1 MMNKKPK
8 GFSLPVRVQQARMVD
23 ALVIS
28 CDLEQGHACVRDE
41 RGLQYALGSST
52 SGLRLA
58 GLRVGNQLRCD
69 VAADGYSVVS
79 ARRVRRAY
87 PEAQGIKRGSAST
100 TARFAFLRPASTKPA
115 AAPEEQNSVDPE
127 ALFSETGVPAEALR
141 KLAGISDPLNEQVFS
156 AEAARKVFT
165 GGKLRSCQAS

>member
-8 GFSLPVRVQQARMVD
+8 GFSLPVRVRQARVVD

-28 CDLEQGHACVRDE
+28 CDLELGRACVRDE

-58 GLRVGNQLRCD
+58 GLHVGNQLRCD
-69 VAADGYSVVS
+69 IGADGYSVVS

-87 PEAQGIKRGSAST
+87 PGVPGIRSGSAST
-100 TARFAFLRPASTKPA
+100 TARIAFRKPA
-115 AAPEEQNSVDPE
+115 TTSR
-127 ALFSETGVPAEALR
+127 L
-141 KLAGISDPLNEQVFS
+141 
-156 AEAARKVFT
+156 
-165 GGKLRSCQAS
+165 